1 MAFFLFSCGCF
12 ITVNKNK
19 QILKKNSPI
28 SSSSP
33 VGSSNIMSAA
43 IKKLI
48 DKIGGG
54 TTNCFLLKKLLILR
68 FRAIIGKQV
77 P

>member
-1 MAFFLFSCGCF
+1 MAFFLFSCGYF

-28 SSSSP
+28 SSSP
-33 VGSSNIMSAA
+33 VDSSNIMSAA

-54 TTNCFLLKKLLILR
+54 TTNYFLLEKRLILR
-68 FRAIIGKQV
+68 FRAIIGKHV